1 MTNEISK
8 FLNTLRMP
16 KPKPKSAFD
25 VIVDYLSTTQIK
37 PSRDFT
43 TDQYTILLEIAN
55 PYELETDT
63 ISSETYKQVC
73 KETNTIPQKP
83 EFPPC
88 RISRII

>member
-8 FLNTLRMP
+8 LLNTLRTP

-25 VIVDYLSTTQIK
+25 VIIDYLSVNQLK
-37 PSRDFT
+37 PSINFT
-43 TDQYTILLEIAN
+43 TDQYAIFLEIAK

-63 ISSETYKQVC
+63 ISSDTYKQVC

-83 EFPPC
+83 EFPPG
-88 RISRII
+88 RKIY

>member
-8 FLNTLRMP
+8 FLKSLRTQ
-16 KPKPKSAFD
+16 KPEPKSNLD
-25 VIVDYLSTTQIK
+25 VIIDYLSVNRLK

-43 TDQYTILLEIAN
+43 GDQYAIFLEIAK

-73 KETNTIPQKP
+73 TETNTIPQKP
-83 EFPPC
+83 EFPPG
-88 RISRII
+88 RKIYQ

>member
-8 FLNTLRMP
+8 FLKTLRTQ
-16 KPKPKSAFD
+16 KPKPKSELD
-25 VIVDYLSTTQIK
+25 VIIDYLSKNTIK

-43 TDQYTILLEIAN
+43 SDQYAIFLEIAK

-83 EFPPC
+83 EFPPGR
-88 RISRII
+88 RIY